1 MTTMT
6 TMTTM
11 RGKRRCSANG
21 DGADPF
27 RLRYEVID
35 LIDLTA
41 DADGS
46 GGDPAAAATEASPEQ
61 LAEAADAA
69 EAAAAHH
76 EDDGLITV
84 IVIVLLRNKQ
94 HKFITFARLFKCSR
108 GKSLCRLV
116 RDVFGKE
123 LPDEVRRRQQANHLA
138 RTDPS
143 ILRWGDTLEWGA
155 TNAKIRGAY
164 YRDRKAPAEQLSLV
178 DDVTTASDL
187 RQTNSVSVVVVNAVG
202 PALTGKQ
209 LRCVKQVMDEGCRPG
224 YKTPTAA
231 HYAAE
236 RKMRGEE

>member
-143 ILRWGDTLEWGA
+143 ILRWGDTLKEA
-155 TNAKIRGAY
+155 TNATMYGTY
-164 YRDRKAPAEQLSLV
+164 YRNRQAPAEQLSLV
-178 DDVTTASDL
+178 DDDTTASDL
-187 RQTNSVSVVVVNAVG
+187 RQTNNVSVVVVNAVG

>member
-1 MTTMT
+1 MT

-143 ILRWGDTLEWGA
+143 ILRWGDTLKEA
-155 TNAKIRGAY
+155 TNATMYGTY
-164 YRDRKAPAEQLSLV
+164 YRNRQAPAEQLSLV
-178 DDVTTASDL
+178 DDDTTASDL
-187 RQTNSVSVVVVNAVG
+187 RQTNNVSVVVVNAVG

-209 LRCVKQVMDEGCRPG
+209 LSCVKHVMDEGCLPG
-224 YKTPTAA
+224 YQTPTAA

-236 RKMRGEE
+236 RKMREK

>member
-94 HKFITFARLFKCSR
+94 HKFITFARLFKCSP
-108 GKSLCRLV
+108 GKYLCGLV

-143 ILRWGDTLEWGA
+143 ILRWGDTLKEA
-155 TNAKIRGAY
+155 TNATMYGTY
-164 YRDRKAPAEQLSLV
+164 YRNRQAPAEQLSLV
-178 DDVTTASDL
+178 DDDTTASDL
-187 RQTNSVSVVVVNAVG
+187 RQTNNVSVVVVNAVG

>member
-1 MTTMT
+1 MT

-27 RLRYEVID
+27 RLRYDDID

-94 HKFITFARLFKCSR
+94 HKFITFARLFKCSP
-108 GKSLCRLV
+108 GKYLCGLV

-143 ILRWGDTLEWGA
+143 ILRWGDTLKEA
-155 TNAKIRGAY
+155 TNATMYGTY
-164 YRDRKAPAEQLSLV
+164 YRNRQAPAEQLSLV
-178 DDVTTASDL
+178 DDDTTASDL
-187 RQTNSVSVVVVNAVG
+187 RQTNNVSVVVVNAVG

>member
-1 MTTMT
+1 MT

-61 LAEAADAA
+61 LAEAAKAA
-69 EAAAAHH
+69 GVAAHH
-76 EDDGLITV
+76 HDDRITV
-84 IVIVLLRNKQ
+84 IVIVLLPDDQQKNIKCAR
-94 HKFITFARLFKCSR
+94 FARLCKCSP
-108 GKSLCRLV
+108 GKYLCGLV

-123 LPDEVRRRQQANHLA
+123 LPDEVRRREQYNYLA

-143 ILRWGDTLEWGA
+143 ILRWGDTLKEA
-155 TNAKIRGAY
+155 TNATMYGTY
-164 YRDRKAPAEQLSLV
+164 YRNRQAPAEHLSLV
-178 DDVTTASDL
+178 DDDTTASDL
-187 RQTNSVSVVVVNAVG
+187 RQTKSVSVVVVNAVG

-209 LRCVKQVMDEGCRPG
+209 LSGVKQLMDEGCLPG